1 MTRFSKYKL
10 CFALLLGLGL
20 SSCDKDFEEINQN
33 PNAPEDVPANVI
45 LPASQQSAVSR
56 LFGASVNMTYAS
68 TWAQQVAKIQYID
81 EDRYQF
87 RASDFSTHWDALYAG
102 PLLDARLVVEKGAES
117 GNAAMEGVG
126 RTWQTWIF
134 QNITDLWGDI
144 PYTEALK
151 GTEGNMTPK
160 YDSQESIYTDM
171 LKQLETANTLL
182 ASGGTVGGDLIYGG
196 SSANWQKF
204 ANSLRLR
211 LYIHMANVAPA
222 KAKAGIEAIMANPSA
237 NPIFMSNADNAELA
251 YLAAQPYRNPWYEN
265 SKTRD
270 DHAISK
276 TMVDILG
283 VRKDPRLHVYA
294 RPAEKPAAGAGVTLD
309 GKTYVGQPNG
319 AAAQPS
325 LPTVSRIGDRYR
337 DNKQEAAKQNPTQ
350 PMYIMTYSEV
360 MFILA
365 EAAERGWNVGMTAE
379 AAYNAGIVAS
389 MNQNGIT
396 DEAAIA
402 AYLLQPSVAYSLQT
416 NKREA
421 ISVQKWISLFTNGI
435 EAFTEF
441 RRTGYPSTI
450 QEVPASAFPGRGVP
464 LRFSYTDQERST
476 NRTNVEAASSGIVDF
491 LFGKPVW
498 WDVN

>member
-33 PNAPEDVPANVI
+33 PNAPEDVPASVI

-56 LFGASVNMTYAS
+56 LFGASVNMTYAG
-68 TWAQQVAKIQYID
+68 TWAQQIAKIQYID

-117 GNAAMEGVG
+117 GNKAMEGVG

-144 PYTEALK
+144 PYSEALK

-171 LKQLETANTLL
+171 LQQLETANTLL

-196 SSANWQKF
+196 SAAKWQKF
-204 ANSLRLR
+204 TNSLRLR
-211 LYIHMANVAPA
+211 LFIHMANVAPA
-222 KAKAGIEAIMANPSA
+222 KAKAGIEAIMASPSA
-237 NPIFMSNADNAELA
+237 NPIFMSNADNAQLA
-251 YLAAQPYRNPWYEN
+251 YLGAQPYRNPWFEN
-265 SKTRD
+265 SVTRD

-276 TMVDILG
+276 TMVELLAS
-283 VRKDPRLHVYA
+283 KNDPRITVYA
-294 RPAEKPAAGAGVTLD
+294 EPAAQPAAGAGFTYM
-309 GKTYVGQPNG
+309 GKTYVGQQNG

-325 LPTVSRIGDRYR
+325 LPTVSRIGNMYR
-337 DNKQEAAKQNPTQ
+337 KTATQ
-350 PMYIMTYSEV
+350 PMYIMTYAEV

-379 AAYNAGIVAS
+379 AAYNAGIRAS
-389 MNQNGIT
+389 MELNGLT
-396 DEAAIA
+396 GAAVD
-402 AYLLQPSVAYSLQT
+402 AYLLQPSVNYALQA
-416 NKREA
+416 NKMKA
-421 ISVQKWISLFTNGI
+421 IADQKWIALFGNGI

-441 RRTGYPSTI
+441 RRTGYPNTI
-450 QEVPASAFPGRGVP
+450 KEVPASAFPGRGVP

-476 NRTNVEAASSGIVDF
+476 NRTNVEAASAGIVDF